1 MMKLYEINEAILN
14 CVDPETGEADV
25 EMLDEL
31 IMMRDEKLEN
41 LALWVKDLK
50 SEAEAIKA
58 EEDII
63 MAEVR
68 ALANRRH
75 AKERKAD
82 GIRQYL
88 EKVLAGQKFETSR
101 VLCSFRKSQKVE
113 ITDLDKIPDDYLRYS
128 APTADKE
135 AIKAAIK
142 DGISI
147 EGAELV
153 DSVSMM
159 IK

>member
-1 MMKLYEINEAILN
+1 MKLYEINEAILN

-25 EMLDEL
+25 EKLDEL

-50 SEAEAIKA
+50 AEAEAIKA
-58 EEDII
+58 EEK
-63 MAEVR
+63 
-68 ALANRRH
+68 ALAKRRKK
-75 AKERKAD
+75 KERRAESIKAYLKKELD
-82 GIRQYL
+82 GKR
-88 EKVLAGQKFETSR
+88 FETSR
-101 VLCSFRKSQKVE
+101 AVCSFKKSQKVE

-128 APTADKE
+128 TPTADKT

-153 DSVSMM
+153 DSVSMT

>member
-14 CVDPETGEADV
+14 CVDPETGEADI
-25 EMLDEL
+25 EKLDEL
-31 IMMRDEKLEN
+31 MLIREAKIEN
-41 LALWVKDLK
+41 LALWVKNLRA
-50 SEAEAIKA
+50 EAEAIKA

-63 MAEVR
+63 MAEAK
-68 ALANRRH
+68 ALAQRRQ

-82 GIRQYL
+82 GIRKYL
-88 EKVLAGQKFETSR
+88 EKVLEGQKFETSR

-113 ITDLDKIPDDYLRYS
+113 ITNLDKIPDDYLRYS
-128 APTADKE
+128 APTPDKV
-135 AIKAAIK
+135 AITAAIK

-153 DSVSMM
+153 DSVTMS

>member
-14 CVDPETGEADV
+14 CIDPETGEADP
-25 EMLDEL
+25 EKLDEL
-31 IMMRDEKLEN
+31 MLMRDEKLEG

-50 SEAEAIKA
+50 AEADAIKA
-58 EEDII
+58 EET
-63 MAEVR
+63 
-68 ALANRRH
+68 ALAERRQ
-75 AKERKAD
+75 AKERKAES
-82 GIRQYL
+82 IKAYL
-88 EKVLAGQKFETSR
+88 EKVLAGQKFETSKA
-101 VLCSFRKSQKVE
+101 VCSFRKSQKVE

-128 APTADKE
+128 APTADKT

-153 DSVSMM
+153 DSVTMS

>member
-25 EMLDEL
+25 EKLDEL
-31 IMMRDEKLEN
+31 MLMREEKLEG

-50 SEAEAIKA
+50 AEAEAIKA
-58 EEDII
+58 EEKVL
-63 MAEVR
+63 AE
-68 ALANRRH
+68 RRQ
-75 AKERKAD
+75 AKERKAES
-82 GIRQYL
+82 IKAYL

-101 VLCSFRKSQKVE
+101 AVCSFRKSQKVE
-113 ITDLDKIPDDYLRYS
+113 ITNLDKIPDDYLRYS
-128 APTADKE
+128 APTADKT

-142 DGISI
+142 DGLVI
-147 EGAELV
+147 EGVELV
-153 DSVSMM
+153 DSISMT

>member
-1 MMKLYEINEAILN
+1 MKLYEINEAILA
-14 CVDPETGEADV
+14 CVDPETGEADP
-25 EMLDEL
+25 EKLDKLML
-31 IMMRDEKLEN
+31 MREEKLEG

-50 SEAEAIKA
+50 AEADAIRA
-58 EEDII
+58 EEK
-63 MAEVR
+63 
-68 ALANRRH
+68 ALAERRQ
-75 AKERKAD
+75 AKERKAES
-82 GIRQYL
+82 IRAYL
-88 EKVLAGQKFETSR
+88 EKALAGQKFETSR
-101 VLCSFRKSQKVE
+101 AVCSFRKSQKVE

-128 APTADKE
+128 TPTADKT

-153 DSVSMM
+153 DSISMT